1 MNTLKRPKVM
11 NIRAWLALVVFL
23 AIPSLVTADEG
34 KEAAAKQSALE
45 WLALVDRGEY
55 QASWKEA
62 ASFFRSQIDS
72 AKWESA
78 VASVR
83 RPLGAVEER
92 HFQSARYTRELPGA
106 PDGEY
111 VVLQFET
118 KFANKADAIETV
130 TPVMD
135 GGSWRVAGYFIR

>member
-1 MNTLKRPKVM
+1 M
-11 NIRAWLALVVFL
+11 NIRAWSALVVLL
-23 AIPSLVTADEG
+23 AIPSFVTADEG

-55 QASWKEA
+55 EASWKAA
-62 ASFFRSQIDS
+62 ASLFRSQIDS
-72 AKWESA
+72 AKWDSA
-78 VASVR
+78 VAAVR

-111 VVLQFET
+111 VVLQFKT

-130 TPVMD
+130 TPAMD
-135 GGSWRVAGYFIR
+135 GGTWKVSGYFIR

>member
-1 MNTLKRPKVM
+1 VM
-11 NIRAWLALVVFL
+11 NIRAWLALVALL

-34 KEAAAKQSALE
+34 SEGAAKQAALE

-55 QASWKEA
+55 EASWKAA
-62 ASFFRSQIDS
+62 ASFFRLQIDS

-111 VVLQFET
+111 VVLQFQT
-118 KFANKADAIETV
+118 KFANKAEAIETV
-130 TPVMD
+130 TPAMD
-135 GGSWRVAGYFIR
+135 GSTWKVTGYFIR